1 MFMLRSG
8 DYMNKISLL
17 ALGASLII
25 GNCEGNS
32 LKISLFQS
40 KPGIADQQSSNSE
53 IYNISNSINIADPED
68 VARDFINS
76 QKKQLGYF
84 SMFAS
89 EEYDTEDLAL
99 SKIDKAK
106 NSTHVVFQQ
115 ELDGIPVFAQQ
126 LKVHLRKDNSVVLM
140 NGQYVNLE
148 DAEIENIVIIK
159 SDQAIHI
166 AEKDLGVD
174 QLSEPSKVDEVF
186 IPRRNKLVRGYKIT
200 SFAGTYGEFVYL
212 IEAKQGTI
220 LKSYNQVLHPG
231 DSKVNKVAKRPS
243 DIAKNMWNKLR
254 RKANASFQ
262 KLSREI
268 DRNPKSAISS
278 KLLTNKDKIGPVGL
292 IHSASIKTDPEARA
306 VILDNL
312 DNDFKL
318 DGKFVKVKNN
328 VADNAVP
335 VDGKFVFDPDSTHY
349 HEVMVYHHINE
360 AHKYITSLGVNLAT
374 RSIPA
379 TVHYNNDDNSF
390 YSPDKKALFF
400 GDGGIP
406 DSADAD
412 IILHEW
418 GHSVV
423 DSLSGLQGGWGS
435 QGGAMHEGYGDY
447 VAATYFGD
455 PNVGEWDSSA
465 YSDEGY
471 LRTLNNKK
479 IFPDDLQQ
487 SVHDDGEIW
496 SGTLWDL
503 RKELGKQIA
512 DELIFHS
519 LKFLPQKALF
529 KDGLVAILSVDQ
541 LRFNEKYRKPIMRV
555 FFKRGIKI
563 TKEQIKEASSKQS
576 SFNEL
581 YATK

>member
-1 MFMLRSG
+1 
-8 DYMNKISLL
+8 MNKISLIT
-17 ALGASLII
+17 LGASLLISV
-25 GNCEGNS
+25 CESNS
-32 LKISLFQS
+32 LKISLFQP
-40 KPGIADQQSSNSE
+40 KPGVSTQQPEGSNV
-53 IYNISNSINIADPED
+53 YNISNSLNIADPED
-68 VARDFINS
+68 IARDFINS

-99 SKIDKAK
+99 SKVDKAQD
-106 NSTHVVFQQ
+106 STHVVFQQ

-159 SDQAIHI
+159 SNQAIHI
-166 AEKDLGVD
+166 AEKDLGID
-174 QLSEPSKVDEVF
+174 QLSEPSRVEEVF

-200 SFAGTYGEFVYL
+200 SFAGTYGEFIYL
-212 IEAKQGTI
+212 IEAKRGNI
-220 LKSYNQVLHPG
+220 VKSYNQVLHPG
-231 DSKVNKVAKRPS
+231 SSKSSKSANRPS
-243 DIAKNMWNKLR
+243 DIAQDMWQKLR
-254 RKANASFQ
+254 RKANASYE
-262 KLSREI
+262 KVSREI
-268 DRNPKSAISS
+268 ARNPKAALSS
-278 KLLTNKDKIGPVGL
+278 KFSKNSDGPVGL

-312 DNDFKL
+312 DNELKL
-318 DGKFVKVKNN
+318 EGKFVNVKNN
-328 VADNAVP
+328 AADNATS
-335 VDGKFVFDPDSTHY
+335 VDGKFVFDPESTHY

-360 AHKYITSLGVNLAT
+360 AHKYITSLGVKLAK
-374 RSIPA
+374 RSISA
-379 TVHYNNDDNSF
+379 TVHYNDDDNSF

-400 GDGGIP
+400 GDGGVP

-465 YSDEGY
+465 YSDNGY
-471 LRTLNNKK
+471 LRTLNNRK

-503 RKELGKQIA
+503 RKELGKQVA
-512 DELIFHS
+512 DELVFHS

-529 KDGLVAILSVDQ
+529 KDGLIAILSVDQ
-541 LRFNEKYRKPIMRV
+541 LRFKEKYRKPILRV
-555 FFKRGIKI
+555 FFKRGIKV
-563 TKEQIKEASSKQS
+563 TEEQIEEATTKQN

>member
-1 MFMLRSG
+1 MK
-8 DYMNKISLL
+8 KISLIML
-17 ALGASLII
+17 CASYMV
-25 GNCEGNS
+25 NSNEANS
-32 LKISLFQS
+32 LKISLFQPKVDAS
-40 KPGIADQQSSNSE
+40 SQSVSNQNMFNFSNSVK
-53 IYNISNSINIADPED
+53 IADPED

-99 SKIDKAK
+99 SKIDKAQ
-106 NSTHVVFQQ
+106 NSTHVIFEQK
-115 ELDGIPVFAQQ
+115 LDGIPVFAQQ

-148 DAEIENIVIIK
+148 DAEVENIVIIK
-159 SDQAIHI
+159 SNQAIHI

-174 QLSEPSKVDEVF
+174 QISEPSKSEEIF
-186 IPRRNKLVRGYKIT
+186 ISRRNKLIRGYKVT
-200 SFAGTYGEFVYL
+200 AFAGMMGEFIYL
-212 IEAKQGTI
+212 IDAQQGKI
-220 LKSYNQVLHPG
+220 IKSYNQVLHPNG
-231 DSKVNKVAKRPS
+231 TKSKKSEKKS
-243 DIAKNMWNKLR
+243 TDITKNMWQNLR
-254 RKANASFQ
+254 RKANKSL
-262 KLSREI
+262 KEISNHI
-268 DRNPKSAISS
+268 DRNPKAALSS
-278 KLLTNKDKIGPVGL
+278 KFNSNNASNGPVGL
-292 IHSASIKTDPEARA
+292 IHSASIKTDPEAKA

-312 DNDFKL
+312 NNELKL
-318 DGKFVKVKNN
+318 EGKFVSVQNN
-328 VADNAVP
+328 AADNAAP
-335 VDGKFVFDPDSTHY
+335 VNGKFVFDTESTHY
-349 HEVMVYHHINE
+349 DEVMVYHHINE
-360 AHKYITSLGVNLAT
+360 AHKYIVSLGVQLNERA
-374 RSIPA
+374 IPA
-379 TVHYNNDDNSF
+379 TVHYNDDDNSF

-400 GDGGIP
+400 GDGGVP

-465 YSDEGY
+465 YSDTGY

-479 IFPDDLQQ
+479 VFPDDLQQ

-512 DELIFHS
+512 DELVFHS

-529 KDGLVAILSVDQ
+529 KDGLIAILSVDQ
-541 LRFNEKYRKPIMRV
+541 LRFKEKYRKPILRV

-563 TKEQIKEASSKQS
+563 IEEQIEEATKKQD

>member
-1 MFMLRSG
+1 MK
-8 DYMNKISLL
+8 KISLITL
-17 ALGASLII
+17 CASLIVS
-25 GNCEGNS
+25 GNEANS
-32 LKISLFQS
+32 LKISLFQPRVDS
-40 KPGIADQQSSNSE
+40 STQQAANPNMFNFSNSTV
-53 IYNISNSINIADPED
+53 IADPED
-68 VARDFINS
+68 IARDFINS

-99 SKIDKAK
+99 SKIDKAQD
-106 NSTHVVFQQ
+106 STHVVFQQ
-115 ELDGIPVFAQQ
+115 KLDGIPVFAQQ

-166 AEKDLGVD
+166 AEKDLGIN
-174 QLSEPSKVDEVF
+174 QLSEPSKLEEIF
-186 IPRRNKLVRGYKIT
+186 IARRNKLVRGYKVT
-200 SFAGTYGEFVYL
+200 TFAGTMGEFIYL
-212 IEAKQGTI
+212 IDAQQGNI
-220 LKSYNQVLHPG
+220 IKSYNQVLHPG
-231 DSKVNKVAKRPS
+231 ASKSSKSAQKPT
-243 DIAKNMWNKLR
+243 DFTKNMWQNLR
-254 RKANASFQ
+254 RKANESFV
-262 KLSREI
+262 KVSRDI
-268 DRNPKSAISS
+268 DRNPRAAISS
-278 KLLTNKDKIGPVGL
+278 KFAKSTENNGPVGL
-292 IHSASIKTDPEARA
+292 IHSASIKTDPEAKA

-312 DNDFKL
+312 DNELKL
-318 DGKFVKVKNN
+318 EGKFVSVENN
-328 VADNAVP
+328 AADNATP
-335 VDGKFVFDPDSTHY
+335 VNGKFVFDPDSTHY

-360 AHKYITSLGVNLAT
+360 AHKYIASLGVKLSKRA
-374 RSIPA
+374 IPA
-379 TVHYNNDDNSF
+379 TVHYNDDDNSF

-400 GDGGIP
+400 GDGGVP

-465 YSDEGY
+465 YSDSGY

-479 IFPDDLQQ
+479 VFPDDLQQ

-512 DELIFHS
+512 DELVFHS

-529 KDGLVAILSVDQ
+529 KDGLLAILSVDQ
-541 LRFNEKYRKPIMRV
+541 LRFSEKYRKPILRV

-563 TKEQIKEASSKQS
+563 SEDEIEEATKKQD